1 MKSSEKMEAKKEKK
15 RGFWASLFSPKSCSC
30 SCGGSLIVETG
41 DGEDAGCSMQ
51 DGGCGCGGTEEVSYR
66 SGSVRTDVR
75 EIKVL
80 GPGCAKCRSAYGVIE
95 RVIMENG
102 LDVRLTKVDD
112 IGEMMSYSVIA
123 TPAVV
128 IDGTVRMKGR
138 VPTAADVR
146 AWLGI

>member
-1 MKSSEKMEAKKEKK
+1 MEAKKEKK
-15 RGFWASLFSPKSCSC
+15 RGFWASLFSPKPCSC

-51 DGGCGCGGTEEVSYR
+51 DGGCGGTEEVSYR

-95 RVIMENG
+95 RVIKDNG

>member
-1 MKSSEKMEAKKEKK
+1 METKKEKK
-15 RGFWASLFSPKSCSC
+15 RGFWASLFSPKPCSC
-30 SCGGSLIVETG
+30 SCGSGLIVETG
-41 DGEDAGCSMQ
+41 DGEDAGC
-51 DGGCGCGGTEEVSYR
+51 GGTEEVSHR
-66 SGSVRTDVR
+66 SGSVRTDMR

>member
-1 MKSSEKMEAKKEKK
+1 METKKEKK
-15 RGFWASLFSPKSCSC
+15 RGFWASLFSPKPCSC
-30 SCGGSLIVETG
+30 SCGGSLIVETC
-41 DGEDAGCSMQ
+41 DGEDA
-51 DGGCGCGGTEEVSYR
+51 GCGGTEEVSHR

-95 RVIMENG
+95 RVIKDNG

-112 IGEMMSYSVIA
+112 IGEMMSYSIIA

-146 AWLGI
+146 AWVGI

>member
-1 MKSSEKMEAKKEKK
+1 MEAKKEKK
-15 RGFWASLFSPKSCSC
+15 RGFWASLFSPKPCSC

-51 DGGCGCGGTEEVSYR
+51 DG
-66 SGSVRTDVR
+66 GSVRTDVR

-95 RVIMENG
+95 RVIKDNG

-138 VPTAADVR
+138 VPTVADVR

>member
-1 MKSSEKMEAKKEKK
+1 MEAKKEKK
-15 RGFWASLFSPKSCSC
+15 RGFWASLFSPKPCSC

-51 DGGCGCGGTEEVSYR
+51 DGGCGGTEEVSHR
-66 SGSVRTDVR
+66 SGSARTDVR

-95 RVIMENG
+95 RVIKDNG

-128 IDGTVRMKGR
+128 IDGTGRMKWR

>member
-1 MKSSEKMEAKKEKK
+1 MKLSEKMEAKKEKK
-15 RGFWASLFSPKSCSC
+15 RGFWASLFSPKPCSC

-41 DGEDAGCSMQ
+41 DGEDAGC
-51 DGGCGCGGTEEVSYR
+51 GCGGTEEVSHR
-66 SGSVRTDVR
+66 SGSARTNVR

>member
-15 RGFWASLFSPKSCSC
+15 RGFWASLFSPKPCSC

-41 DGEDAGCSMQ
+41 DGEDV
-51 DGGCGCGGTEEVSYR
+51 GCGCGGTEEVSHR
-66 SGSVRTDVR
+66 SGSARTDVR

-80 GPGCAKCRSAYGVIE
+80 GPRCAKCRSAYGVIE

-138 VPTAADVR
+138 VPTEADVR

>member
-1 MKSSEKMEAKKEKK
+1 
-15 RGFWASLFSPKSCSC
+15 
-30 SCGGSLIVETG
+30 
-41 DGEDAGCSMQ
+41 MQ
-51 DGGCGCGGTEEVSYR
+51 DGGCGGTEEVSR
-66 SGSVRTDVR
+66 RGGSARTDVR

-95 RVIMENG
+95 RVVMENG
-102 LDVRLTKVDD
+102 LDVRLIKVDD
-112 IGEMMSYSVIA
+112 IGEMMSYSIIA

-138 VPTAADVR
+138 VPTEADVR